1 MAVRVNKGCPTS
13 IFNPL
18 GIAYSEKFPNTVWM
32 KKGCLKRVRQP
43 FFASDFPPVGSAA
56 AYGSSPRVRD
66 SASALFR
73 PDAAF
78 APRRPLFSVYGG
90 RIGAWLPTD
99 WTGNIP
105 KTDDCSVCASCL
117 PLSRF
122 ANGNCDAILA
132 LSDIFFR
139 YGIAGVSG
147 IRPAR
152 CGHRDRVR
160 GYGHPVGTS
169 GIRHSR
175 AESSRQRQDT
185 CRDDRLYRKMHLR
198 ASGRHVRCEHRI
210 CRI

>member
-1 MAVRVNKGCPTS
+1 MDEKGLSKTCKT
-13 IFNPL
+13 
-18 GIAYSEKFPNTVWM
+18 
-32 KKGCLKRVRQP
+32 
-43 FFASDFPPVGSAA
+43 
-56 AYGSSPRVRD
+56 
-66 SASALFR
+66 ALFR
-73 PDAAF
+73 IRFPSRRQCGRIRLLPSRAGF
-78 APRRPLFSVYGG
+78 RIRSFPSGCCFCAPSSLFSVYGG

-198 ASGRHVRCEHRI
+198 ASGRPVRCEHRI